1 MLAANIL
8 ENDDRLL
15 LFDVYLTLCRHTG
28 FNEFWLAL
36 SFFFL

>member
-15 LFDVYLTLCRHTG
+15 LFDVYLTLCADTPVFMNSG
-28 FNEFWLAL
+28 
-36 SFFFL
+36 